1 MENAF
6 LIAENGDII
15 PEGVLILLSAYQ
27 VHHRPDLYP
36 NPLEYRPERFSP
48 ENASSR
54 HPYAFIPFSA
64 GHRNCI
70 GNSNSYEKIISEYTL
85 LYTDSFSGQRFA
97 YAEVK
102 TMLANIF
109 RNFTAKTVAPCMED
123 LEVMP
128 ELVLRPKDG
137 IHIQFKPRNRS
148 EWVKEQRVL
157 WSTLENKRETVSRA
171 KNIFITQS
179 NGNVH

>member
-1 MENAF
+1 
-6 LIAENGDII
+6 
-15 PEGVLILLSAYQ
+15 
-27 VHHRPDLYP
+27 
-36 NPLEYRPERFSP
+36 
-48 ENASSR
+48 
-54 HPYAFIPFSA
+54 
-64 GHRNCI
+64 
-70 GNSNSYEKIISEYTL
+70 
-85 LYTDSFSGQRFA
+85 
-97 YAEVK
+97 
-102 TMLANIF
+102 MLANIF